1 MKYFDKIRWKFT
13 SEKFKFAMYQMNRA
27 IAFAAIIIRWYNIGI
42 YFTAAF
48 YDWIVIII
56 DDLILI
62 SD

>member
-1 MKYFDKIRWKFT
+1 MEIY
-13 SEKFKFAMYQMNRA
+13 EKFKFAMYQMNRA

-56 DDLILI
+56 DDLISI

>member
-1 MKYFDKIRWKFT
+1 MKIYFGKIT
-13 SEKFKFAMYQMNRA
+13 FAMYQMNRA

-48 YDWIVIII
+48 YDWIVIIR
-56 DDLILI
+56 DDLISI